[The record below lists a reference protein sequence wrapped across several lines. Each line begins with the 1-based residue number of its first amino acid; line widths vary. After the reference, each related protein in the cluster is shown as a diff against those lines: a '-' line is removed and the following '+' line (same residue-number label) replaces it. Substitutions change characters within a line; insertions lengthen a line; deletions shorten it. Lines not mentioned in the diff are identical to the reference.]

1 MTAELALGIPLL
13 LAVTVVLVW
22 LLALGLAQVRTVD
35 AAREIARGLA
45 RGESAASAELIG
57 RRVAPS
63 GAHVDITADG
73 DLVKDRRG
81 QIVVAGLVKVTVT
94 AAVEPPGGELLPL
107 PAATLTAEAVA
118 ALEPSVS

>member
-73 DLVKDRRG
+73 DLVK
-81 QIVVAGLVKVTVT
+81 VTVT